1 MSTDPRAERGSGR
14 VLSLSAAGRAW
25 TPHEEELHVEN
36 EGFEDVEDERDPTA
50 HHLAAPSGSEDVRLV
65 NGGSPCAGRV
75 EVYHQGEW
83 GTVCHGGWGLTHAGV
98 VCRQLGC
105 GDAVAAPGDAHFG
118 HGSGTIWMDDVF
130 CWGSESTLK
139 ECDSRGWGV
148 HNCSHGDDAGV
159 ICSGSE
165 DVRLVN
171 GSSPCA
177 GRVEVNHQGEWGTV
191 CDYGWSVEQAG
202 VVCRQLACG
211 DAVEAPGRA
220 RFGQGSGRIWMDDVF
235 CWGSESLLKDC
246 NPRGWGVHNC
256 GHGEDA
262 GVICSAPAPRKVRL
276 VGGADLCSG
285 RVEMHHGS
293 SWGTVCDADFDQ
305 QDAEVVCRELGCGV
319 PKELR
324 GAAAFGQ
331 GEGPVWAE
339 EIQCSGNESHIYFCP
354 KAPSQNQ
361 PCSHGNDVG
370 LVCSGSEDVR
380 LVNGGSPCAGRVEV
394 YHQGEWGTVCDDN
407 WDMTDAGVVCRQLG
421 CGDAVAA
428 PGRAHFGPGSGR
440 IRMDDVSCGGS
451 ESTLKEC
458 DSRGWGKHNCG
469 HGDDAGVIC
478 SGSEDVRLVNGS
490 SPCAGR
496 VEVYHQGKWGTV
508 CDDYWDM
515 TDAGVVCRQLG
526 CGDAVEA
533 PRDAHFGHGSGR
545 IWMDDVYCWRSESTL
560 KKCDSRGW
568 GVHNCGHG
576 EDAGVICSAPAP
588 RKFRLVGGADLCSG
602 RVEMHHGS
610 SWGTV
615 CDADFDQWDAE
626 IVCRELGCGV
636 PKELRGAAAFGE
648 GEGPVWAEEIQCSGN
663 ESHIYFC
670 PKAPSQN
677 ESCSHGNDV
686 GLVCSGSEDVRL
698 VNGSSPCAGRVE
710 VYHQGEWGTVCGD
723 YWGLKDAGV
732 VCRQLGCGDAVDAPG
747 DAHFGQGSGTIGMDN
762 VNCWGSESTLKEC
775 WSRGWGIHN
784 CGHGDDAGVI
794 CSGSE
799 DVRLVNGSSPCAG
812 RVEVYH
818 QGEWGTVCGN
828 YWGLLDAGVVCRQ
841 LGCGD
846 AVEAPGDAHFGQGS
860 GTIWMD
866 HVFCW
871 GSESTLMECWSPGWG
886 VHNCGHGKDAG
897 VICSGSEDVRLVNGG
912 SPCAGRVE
920 VYHQGE
926 WGTVCDD
933 DWGLTP
939 AGVVCRQL
947 GCGDA
952 VAAPGD
958 AHFGPGSGTIWMDDV
973 SCGGSESTLKEC
985 PSLGW
990 GVHNCDHGDDA
1001 GVICSG
1007 SEDVR
1012 LVNGSSPCAGRVEV
1026 YHQGE
1031 WGTVCGNYW
1040 DLAHA
1045 KLVCEQL
1052 GCGDAVEATG
1062 HARFGPGSGRIWMDV
1077 VSCRRSESSLKECD
1091 SRGWGKHNCGHG
1103 DDAGVICSAPA
1114 PQKVRLVGGAD
1125 LCSGRVGMNLRSSW
1139 GTVCDA
1145 DFDQRDAEVVCRELG
1160 CGVLK
1165 ELWGAAAFG
1174 QGEGQVW
1181 AEEIQCSGNESHIY
1195 FCPKAPSQNESCSH
1209 GNDVGLVCSG
1219 YTESRLADG
1228 PDNCSGR
1235 VELQHLGNWGTVC
1248 DACWDRRAS
1257 NVLCQQLKCGTAVA
1271 VPRQAWFGEGSG
1283 PIRADVFDCHGNE
1296 TRLSQCAVSSWSRAV
1311 LSHGQDAGVICSGS
1325 ALSALDGT
1333 VRLAGE
1339 GACEGQVEVYYQQT
1353 WSRVGGS
1360 WSFSEASV
1368 ACRQLGCGS
1377 AVQVYSSSP
1386 SGTGGSGE
1394 CLMGVQCSG
1403 REAHLGNCSTPHK
1416 LTCSSREQVSIVCS
1430 NHRSLRLVGGGGD
1443 CAGRLEVFHRGSW
1456 GTVCDDSWDL
1466 EDAQVVCRQL
1476 QCGTAL
1482 SAPLPSFFGPGNGP
1496 VWLDEVG
1503 CVGNETSLWDCPTA
1517 GWGQTDCGHKEDVGV
1532 VCSEFKEMRL
1542 TEGCSGNLE
1551 VFYNGTW
1558 GNVCYNQLTTDTA
1571 TLICQELN
1579 CGKSGFVSK
1588 TQSRLESAPIW
1599 LDNFRCRPHD
1609 STLWQCPS
1617 KPWGENTCGQTSVA
1631 SLTCTGEEDDQLP
1644 RTKFSCSSTA
1654 NQRACTSTFFF
1665 FFG

>member
-897 VICSGSEDVRLVNGG
+897 VICSE
-912 SPCAGRVE
+912 
-920 VYHQGE
+920 
-926 WGTVCDD
+926 
-933 DWGLTP
+933 
-939 AGVVCRQL
+939 
-947 GCGDA
+947 
-952 VAAPGD
+952 
-958 AHFGPGSGTIWMDDV
+958 
-973 SCGGSESTLKEC
+973 
-985 PSLGW
+985 
-990 GVHNCDHGDDA
+990 
-1001 GVICSG
+1001 
-1007 SEDVR
+1007 
-1012 LVNGSSPCAGRVEV
+1012 
-1026 YHQGE
+1026 
-1031 WGTVCGNYW
+1031 
-1040 DLAHA
+1040 
-1045 KLVCEQL
+1045 
-1052 GCGDAVEATG
+1052 
-1062 HARFGPGSGRIWMDV
+1062 
-1077 VSCRRSESSLKECD
+1077 
-1091 SRGWGKHNCGHG
+1091 
-1103 DDAGVICSAPA
+1103 
-1114 PQKVRLVGGAD
+1114 VRLVGGAD
-1125 LCSGRVGMNLRSSW
+1125 LCSGRVEVHHGSSW
-1139 GTVCDA
+1139 STVCDA

-1160 CGVLK
+1160 CGVPK
-1165 ELWGAAAFG
+1165 ELRGAAAFG

-1181 AEEIQCSGNESHIY
+1181 AKEIQCSGNESHIY
-1195 FCPKAPSQNESCSH
+1195 FCPKAPSQNQPCSH
-1209 GNDVGLVCSG
+1209 ENDVGLVCSG